1 MANRRHF
8 CCGRTHDR
16 HAQDAAGRLAI
27 TTNGVDQRVRN
38 YVMFLPEKQPGVV
51 LLANMNCPVAA
62 RVRAAYEIL
71 TRLDEAAAKR

>member
-1 MANRRHF
+1 
-8 CCGRTHDR
+8 
-16 HAQDAAGRLAI
+16 
-27 TTNGVDQRVRN
+27 
-38 YVMFLPEKQPGVV
+38 MFLPEKQPGVV